1 MLRVDCSRW
10 EQNAQ
15 TLREE
20 ALKAIHPRSRERL
33 MALRRVVGLHR

>member
-20 ALKAIHPRSRERL
+20 ALKATHPRSPRTVDG
-33 MALRRVVGLHR
+33 VV